1 VRSDAKQL
9 RAQGTLRVRSEV
21 LFQSSSSQIGTK
33 VFIEWVVNGS
43 GLSPITDRY
52 SMSEA
57 NLGRWMV
64 SKDDLVT

>member
-1 VRSDAKQL
+1 
-9 RAQGTLRVRSEV
+9 
-21 LFQSSSSQIGTK
+21 